1 MVLDGGQSMT
11 KPLIVVNFKTYASA
25 SGATAEALAV
35 AMEKHSN
42 GPARMVAVVSA
53 FDLEAVCRV
62 APNLEVWSQHLDPV
76 GQGGFTGW
84 LEPHTAIHRG
94 AQGTII
100 NHAEH
105 KVEMEHVKSLLPQL
119 PDGFPVCGCA
129 ADLEEAK
136 SLAEMGP
143 TFIAVEPPELI
154 GGDISVTT
162 ADPSIV
168 SDTVAVVKATNA
180 GVRVLC
186 GAGVKN
192 GQDVATAISL
202 GAEGVLLASGV
213 TKAKD
218 VEAVLADL
226 VSQLVWV
233 ANHTLFDVSLPQA
246 ACHQGTLVCIC
257 TPYNRSL
264 LSPKARILVGDETP
278 SHTTP

>member
-25 SGATAEALAV
+25 SGATAETLAV
-35 AMEKHSN
+35 AMEAHSN

-53 FDLEAVCRV
+53 FDLEAVRRA
-62 APNLEVWSQHLDPV
+62 APSLEVWSQHLDPV

-84 LEPHTAIHRG
+84 LEPKTAIHRG

-105 KVEMEHVKSLLPQL
+105 KVEMDHVKRLLPQL
-119 PDGFPVCGCA
+119 PEPFPVCGCA

-168 SDTVAVVKATNA
+168 SDTVAVVKATNPD
-180 GVRVLC
+180 VRVLC

-192 GQDVATAISL
+192 GQDVATAIKL

-213 TKAKD
+213 TKASD
-218 VEAVLADL
+218 VASVLNDL
-226 VSQLVWV
+226 VS
-233 ANHTLFDVSLPQA
+233 
-246 ACHQGTLVCIC
+246 
-257 TPYNRSL
+257 L
-264 LSPKARILVGDETP
+264 L
-278 SHTTP
+278 

>member
-25 SGATAEALAV
+25 SGATAETLAV
-35 AMEKHSN
+35 AMEAHSN
-42 GPARMVAVVSA
+42 GHARMVAVVSA
-53 FDLEAVCRV
+53 FDLEAVRRA
-62 APNLEVWSQHLDPV
+62 APSLEVWSQHLDPV

-84 LEPHTAIHRG
+84 LEPKTAMHRG

-105 KVEMEHVKSLLPQL
+105 KVEMDHVKRLLPQL
-119 PDGFPVCGCA
+119 PDDFPVCGCA
-129 ADLEEAK
+129 ANLEEAK

-168 SDTVAVVKATNA
+168 SDTVAVVKATNPD
-180 GVRVLC
+180 VRVLC

-192 GQDVATAISL
+192 GQDVATAIKL

-213 TKAKD
+213 TKASD
-218 VEAVLADL
+218 VASVLNDL
-226 VSQLVWV
+226 VS
-233 ANHTLFDVSLPQA
+233 
-246 ACHQGTLVCIC
+246 
-257 TPYNRSL
+257 L
-264 LSPKARILVGDETP
+264 L
-278 SHTTP
+278 

>member
-25 SGATAEALAV
+25 SGATAETLAV
-35 AMEKHSN
+35 AMEAHSN

-53 FDLEAVCRV
+53 FDLEAVRRA
-62 APNLEVWSQHLDPV
+62 APSLEVWSQHLDPV

-84 LEPHTAIHRG
+84 LEPKTAMHRG

-105 KVEMEHVKSLLPQL
+105 KVEMDHVKRLLPQL
-119 PDGFPVCGCA
+119 PDDFPVCGCA

-154 GGDISVTT
+154 GGDVSVTT

-168 SDTVAVVKATNA
+168 SDTVAVVRATNPD
-180 GVRVLC
+180 VRVLC

-192 GQDVATAISL
+192 GQDVATAIKL

-213 TKAKD
+213 TKASD
-218 VEAVLADL
+218 VASVLNDL
-226 VSQLVWV
+226 VS
-233 ANHTLFDVSLPQA
+233 
-246 ACHQGTLVCIC
+246 
-257 TPYNRSL
+257 L
-264 LSPKARILVGDETP
+264 L
-278 SHTTP
+278 

>member
-25 SGATAEALAV
+25 SGATAETLAV
-35 AMEKHSN
+35 AMEAHSN

-53 FDLEAVCRV
+53 FDLEAVRRA
-62 APNLEVWSQHLDPV
+62 APSLEVWSQHLDPV

-84 LEPHTAIHRG
+84 LEPNTAIHRG

-105 KVEMEHVKSLLPQL
+105 KVEMDHVQRLLPQL
-119 PDGFPVCGCA
+119 PEDFPVCGCA
-129 ADLEEAK
+129 ADLAEAK

-168 SDTVAVVKATNA
+168 SDTVAVVKATNPD
-180 GVRVLC
+180 VRVLC

-192 GQDVATAISL
+192 GQDVATAIKL

-213 TKAKD
+213 TKASD
-218 VEAVLADL
+218 VASVLNDL
-226 VSQLVWV
+226 VS
-233 ANHTLFDVSLPQA
+233 
-246 ACHQGTLVCIC
+246 
-257 TPYNRSL
+257 L
-264 LSPKARILVGDETP
+264 L
-278 SHTTP
+278 

>member
-1 MVLDGGQSMT
+1 MVPDGGQSMT

-25 SGATAEALAV
+25 SGATAETLAV
-35 AMEKHSN
+35 AMEAHSN

-53 FDLEAVCRV
+53 FDLEAVRRA
-62 APNLEVWSQHLDPV
+62 APSLEVWSQHLDPV

-84 LEPHTAIHRG
+84 LEPKTAMHRG

-105 KVEMEHVKSLLPQL
+105 KVEMDHVKRLLPQL
-119 PDGFPVCGCA
+119 PDDFPVCGCA

-154 GGDISVTT
+154 GGDVSVTT

-168 SDTVAVVKATNA
+168 SDTVAVVKATNPD
-180 GVRVLC
+180 VRVLC

-192 GQDVATAISL
+192 GQDVATAIKL

-213 TKAKD
+213 TKASD
-218 VEAVLADL
+218 VASVLNDL
-226 VSQLVWV
+226 VS
-233 ANHTLFDVSLPQA
+233 
-246 ACHQGTLVCIC
+246 
-257 TPYNRSL
+257 L
-264 LSPKARILVGDETP
+264 L
-278 SHTTP
+278 